1 MEPIKVNDRRR
12 FAGFANAAADGV
24 AGKPLSVNEEVEEIL
39 DELVKQH
46 PDMTAGDV
54 QHAQDGIRQQLLQQR
69 VMYRT
74 MLQRAQQEL
83 ARVNFK
89 QLRAAELKTV
99 GGVRNKFILTL
110 GKFVYG
116 HDATWLFE
124 VNNAEMLEKAMRFSR
139 MKDASN
145 KGLLVHKQL
154 MKTCTLDEDGKV
166 TAEGW
171 KQGMAENI
179 AQELAALEV
188 E

>member
-1 MEPIKVNDRRR
+1 
-12 FAGFANAAADGV
+12 
-24 AGKPLSVNEEVEEIL
+24 
-39 DELVKQH
+39 
-46 PDMTAGDV
+46 
-54 QHAQDGIRQQLLQQR
+54 
-69 VMYRT
+69 MYRA

-83 ARVNFK
+83 ARVSFK

-124 VNNAEMLEKAMRFSR
+124 VNNAEMLDKALRFSR

-154 MKTCTLDEDGKV
+154 LKTCTLDEDGKV
-166 TAEGW
+166 TVEGW
-171 KQGMAENI
+171 KRGMADNI

>member
-1 MEPIKVNDRRR
+1 
-12 FAGFANAAADGV
+12 
-24 AGKPLSVNEEVEEIL
+24 
-39 DELVKQH
+39 
-46 PDMTAGDV
+46 
-54 QHAQDGIRQQLLQQR
+54 
-69 VMYRT
+69 MYRA
-74 MLQRAQQEL
+74 MLQRAQAEL
-83 ARVNFK
+83 QRVSFK

-116 HDATWLFE
+116 REETWLFE
-124 VNNAEMLEKAMRFSR
+124 VNNAEMLEKALRFSR

-154 MKTCTLDEDGKV
+154 MKTCEFDEDGKV
-166 TAEGW
+166 IAEWW
-171 KQGMAENI
+171 KTGMADNI